1 MGSLEIIFRIALFS
15 DLFGATPLQNARNY
29 ADPWLDDDYWK
40 LDFLVRQA
48 KSQKKESPR
57 MEVHP
62 EYGWIPKTSQANPLG
77 IVTADPESLARPG
90 PALLFFGDS
99 YVDGPEP
106 VENKIPQLLDPMVD
120 SRRVLNLGVSGYGV
134 GQIYLR
140 FMAALQH
147 YDEAVVLIGIQD
159 RDIDRTI
166 LTIRNS
172 MKPRLDIVNDEL
184 VVRNQP
190 IIDTAIFIEN
200 NPVSIRSYVLRFV
213 LIRLRTAFPNSWS
226 ERILGYDE
234 RHATKLALNRRIF
247 EAFKEEAV
255 TRDIRLFF
263 VLFYVRRDIMS
274 HNWREQYIKETLTEL
289 EIPYFDSKEYLLDH
303 LDGDLE
309 RVGEFWSDEHGHPN
323 NRGNEL
329 FARGI
334 AEFLAGNGI

>member
-1 MGSLEIIFRIALFS
+1 
-15 DLFGATPLQNARNY
+15 
-29 ADPWLDDDYWK
+29 
-40 LDFLVRQA
+40 
-48 KSQKKESPR
+48 
-57 MEVHP
+57 
-62 EYGWIPKTSQANPLG
+62 
-77 IVTADPESLARPG
+77 
-90 PALLFFGDS
+90 
-99 YVDGPEP
+99 
-106 VENKIPQLLDPMVD
+106 
-120 SRRVLNLGVSGYGV
+120 
-134 GQIYLR
+134 
-140 FMAALQH
+140 MAALQH